1 MAQGI
6 HASGDILY
14 ATRNGQDLNA
24 IWNDYKAMLAAF
36 NATRQPLLDL
46 LTFSVTEIIED
57 IPQAIEEDFELASE
71 FGLPKGIRPLVTVQ
85 QRAFDFN
92 WYDVA
97 ARFTFQ
103 FLADAT
109 SDQVDAA
116 QAQMLEADNRLQ
128 FKLVMKRVFNNL
140 NNSTLIQN
148 VAYNAKPL
156 YNADG
161 EFIPP
166 YKTNTFVPGSH
177 THYVTSGAAG
187 LDSGDIEA
195 LAGLLEEH
203 GYTAANGFQICV
215 LMNPATVTPQ
225 LRAWRAGV
233 VNQNAAVA
241 SYDFVPPTGV
251 NIILPAT
258 VQLFGGQPAAR
269 FAGFDVVGMYGP
281 YLLLQDGNIPA
292 GYLFAFATQGGSQ
305 STNLVGI
312 REHANA
318 SMRGLI
324 LKGGDR
330 NEYPIINSTYI
341 HGLGTGIRTR
351 GSGAV
356 MQITASG
363 SYTIPALYA

>member
-1 MAQGI
+1 MATGI
-6 HASGDILY
+6 HAAGDILV
-14 ATRNGQDLNA
+14 ATRNGQDLNE
-24 IWNDYKAMLAAF
+24 IWNEYNQMLAAF

-46 LTFSVTEIIED
+46 LTFNVTDIVED
-57 IPQAIEEDFELASE
+57 IPQAIEEDFEQASE
-71 FGLPKGIRPLVTVQ
+71 FGLPKAIRPLVTVQ

-92 WYDVA
+92 WWDVA

-103 FLADAT
+103 FLADA
-109 SDQVDAA
+109 SSAQVDTV
-116 QAQMLEADNRLQ
+116 QAQVLEADNRLQ

-140 NNSTLIQN
+140 NNTTLVQN

-166 YKTNTFVPGSH
+166 YKTNTFVPASH
-177 THYVTSGAAG
+177 THYVNSGNAV
-187 LDSGDIEA
+187 LDSGDIEQ

-203 GYTAANGFQICV
+203 GYTAANGFQICII
-215 LMNPATVTPQ
+215 MNPATVTPQ

-233 VNQNAAVA
+233 TNQNAAVA
-241 SYDFVPPTGV
+241 SYDFVPPSGT
-251 NIILPAT
+251 NIILPST
-258 VQLFGGQPAAR
+258 VQLFGGQPSAR
-269 FAGFDVVGMYGP
+269 FAGFDVIGAYGP

-292 GYLFAFATQGGSQ
+292 GYLFAFATQGGAQ

-312 REHANA
+312 RQHVNP
-318 SMRGLI
+318 SLQGLI

-330 NEYPIINSTYI
+330 NDYPLINSTYV

-356 MQITASG
+356 MFISASA
-363 SYTIPALYA
+363 YTIPAAYV